1 MGRHGKR
8 STLERFARN
17 MKRILLTVAAFFIL
31 TGTGQGES
39 ISYRFWAGEI
49 PPYSFV
55 DHAQRAQGDLYRVF
69 QALVKRMGY
78 GKQVEIIPWKRVL
91 METQKNH
98 PIIFIPLARSPE
110 RETHYQW
117 IGPLILESF
126 GIFGIVGHNQGI
138 HDKASI
144 RKLRIC
150 TLRGSATEAL
160 ALRHELRQVEIVA
173 TNDTCARLL
182 KAGRVDAWLAAKRAA
197 LASFAQV
204 GYDVKELKEGVE
216 LDHWP
221 LYLAASK
228 SVPPAEI
235 QRWRQEL
242 QKMKSDG
249 SFDRLMH

>member
-1 MGRHGKR
+1 MV
-8 STLERFARN
+8 ERFA
-17 MKRILLTVAAFFIL
+17 MGMARIFLTISAVFIL

-55 DHAQRAQGDLYRVF
+55 DHAQRSQGDLLRVF
-69 QALVKRMGY
+69 QVLVKRMGY
-78 GKQVEIIPWKRVL
+78 PNRVEVIPWKRVL

-98 PIIFIPLARSPE
+98 RIIFIPAARSPE
-110 RETHYQW
+110 REKLYQW
-117 IGPLILESF
+117 IEPLIVESF
-126 GIFGIVGHNQGI
+126 GIFGLAGREQGI
-138 HDKASI
+138 HDKESI
-144 RKLRIC
+144 KKLRIC
-150 TLRGSATEAL
+150 TLRGSSTEPL
-160 ALRHELRQVEIVA
+160 AQRFELKKIEIVA

-197 LASFAQV
+197 LASFTQV
-204 GYDVKELKEGVE
+204 GYDVKDLSEGVQ

-228 SVPPAEI
+228 GVPEAEVL
-235 QRWRQEL
+235 RWRQEL